1 MTNPYTYLFYIF
13 YKLLNPI
20 VKEKDR
26 LPFGIISIIGLLL
39 IIHTGLFLIILKSYI
54 SFSILPNS
62 NPYLIGGVATLI
74 FYFINTIQVSL
85 VERCL

>member
-74 FYFINTIQVSL
+74 FYFIFIQI
-85 VERCL
+85 